1 LGDSVP
7 EEPADPV
14 VLLEDRY
21 GMPGPSE
28 LLGSG
33 KPGGTRSYDRDRLS
47 GPLGGDHG
55 LDEPVLPRMAHDL
68 ELDVLDGHRIVVD
81 PENAGS
87 LARRR
92 TDLPGELGEIVR
104 GVEAMDRL
112 VPLAPV
118 DQIVPVGNHVAERA
132 ASPSA
137 VRIGA
142 EGDAAIHAA
151 RRLIPDDVVGHL
163 VHHLLEVAQSLLDGA
178 IRRTLPLDLEKSG
191 RL

>member
-1 LGDSVP
+1 MDSFGRLRQELHGEMDALEIPPLHAQIAWMLGSETQQHRVEVLPKVGRREIRTDVNPRLEGHAFFPHLIETTIDDPLLHLELGDSVP

-87 LARRR
+87 LA
-92 TDLPGELGEIVR
+92 
-104 GVEAMDRL
+104 
-112 VPLAPV
+112 
-118 DQIVPVGNHVAERA
+118 
-132 ASPSA
+132 
-137 VRIGA
+137 
-142 EGDAAIHAA
+142 
-151 RRLIPDDVVGHL
+151 
-163 VHHLLEVAQSLLDGA
+163 
-178 IRRTLPLDLEKSG
+178 
-191 RL
+191 